1 MVNKHALPNALI
13 PVVTVCGL
21 TVVGVLSGVV
31 IVETVFNWP
40 GMGEAAASAAQSL
53 DLLTVVAFTLFSAI
67 LLIVANLL
75 IDILYAFLD
84 PRVRL
89 R

>member
-1 MVNKHALPNALI
+1 
-13 PVVTVCGL
+13 
-21 TVVGVLSGVV
+21 
-31 IVETVFNWP
+31 
-40 GMGEAAASAAQSL
+40 MGAAAAAAAQSL
-53 DLLTVVAFTLFSAI
+53 DVLTVVAFTLFSAI